1 MFRPFR
7 RLLGICLAVLP
18 LVAAETNSVPA
29 ELASTFN
36 RGQVLF
42 AANCSMC
49 HQLTGRGSAGTY
61 PPLAASDW
69 LQQNRRLAIRAVVAG
84 LKEPITVNGVRFHG
98 QMPPALLTDQQVA
111 DVLTFVMN
119 SWGNPGG
126 RVVPQEVA
134 VVRAKTEFPTFEAL
148 KRAADFHPLPKA
160 PDGFTVAETA
170 RLPDFATRLTSDRQG
185 KSLFVLGQNGAV
197 WRLDL
202 ATKKFKQLIWPT
214 NYTDLRPGDFGTL
227 GFTLDAQNRLW
238 ISFNQRVAS
247 QPLVTNEVGILR
259 TSATDADGD
268 PIAPKLWFR
277 TSYPHGIG
285 PYNHGVSDLRFG
297 PDGLLY
303 LTSGS
308 RTDGGEAGTDP
319 QLGKMGET
327 EITAAVWRFDPK
339 ATEPKLEVVAR
350 GIRNAYSLNWDAA
363 GNLFTVANG
372 PDAHAGEEMDH
383 ILPPKAGEA
392 PRHHGFPYQLGNVP
406 AGHKW
411 YPYTPEAPAGQEFA
425 LPVENVGPDALYGG
439 KPTTTFTP
447 HSSPAGLEWLDTT
460 WPESVRNGFVMGRFG
475 NLIKT
480 GDEQDCGFDVLSVK
494 LEPTANGGWRAHT
507 KTFLAPLGRPIDLHV
522 ASGKLYVLEYTRPT
536 SFKEQAGWLPGR
548 IIEVTPVERAAKAQ

>member
-1 MFRPFR
+1 MF
-7 RLLGICLAVLP
+7 LLTRCLLAML
-18 LVAAETNSVPA
+18 LLASALGAAETNSVPA
-29 ELASTFN
+29 ELLSTFN
-36 RGQVLF
+36 RGKVLF

-49 HQLTGRGSAGTY
+49 HQLTGRGSTGTY

-69 LQQNRRLAIRAVVAG
+69 LQQNRKLAIRAVVAG
-84 LKEPITVNGVRFHG
+84 LKDPITVNGVRFHG

-126 RVVPQEVA
+126 RVIAQEVA
-134 VVRAKTEFPTFEAL
+134 AVRSKTAFPTFEAL
-148 KRAADFHPLPKA
+148 KRANDFKPLPL
-160 PDGFTVAETA
+160 PPEGFSVAETA
-170 RLPDFATRLTSDRQG
+170 RLPDFATRLASDHKG
-185 KSLFVLGQNGAV
+185 KNLFVLGQNGAV

-227 GFTLDAQNRLW
+227 GMALDGQGRLW
-238 ISFNQRVAS
+238 ISFNQRLAS

-259 TSATDADGD
+259 TSAIDAEGD
-268 PIAPKLWFR
+268 PVAPKLWFR

-297 PDGLLY
+297 PDGMLY

-327 EITAAVWRFDPK
+327 DLTAAVWRFDPK
-339 ATEPKLEVVAR
+339 AADPKLEVIAR
-350 GIRNAYSLNWDAA
+350 GIRNAYSLNWDGA

-383 ILPPKAGEA
+383 VIPPKAGEA
-392 PRHHGFPYQLGNVP
+392 PRHHGFPFQFGNTP
-406 AGHKW
+406 AGRKW
-411 YPYTPEAPAGQEFA
+411 YPYTPDAPAGQPFA
-425 LPVENVGPDALYGG
+425 LPVENVGPAALYEG
-439 KPTTTFTP
+439 KSTTTFTP
-447 HSSPAGLEWLDTT
+447 HSSPAGLEWLGST
-460 WPESVRNGFVMGRFG
+460 WPEAVRNGFLMGRFG

-480 GDEQDCGFDVLSVK
+480 GNEQDCGFDVLSVK
-494 LEPTANGGWRAHT
+494 LDRTATGGWKAHT
-507 KTFLAPLGRPIDLHV
+507 KTFLAPLGRPIDVHV
-522 ASGKLYVLEYTRPT
+522 AAGKIYVLEYTRPT

-548 IIEVTPVERAAKAQ
+548 IIEIAPAGGALEAQ